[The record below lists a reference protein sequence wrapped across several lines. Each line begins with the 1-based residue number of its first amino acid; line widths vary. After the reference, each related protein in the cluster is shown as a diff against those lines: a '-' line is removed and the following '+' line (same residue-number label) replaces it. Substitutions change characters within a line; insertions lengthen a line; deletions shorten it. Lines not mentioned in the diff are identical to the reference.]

1 LKQISSTLRRSIRI
15 TNIAGQVVLSPGGN
29 TASPDVIFTQAGP
42 ITVNLA
48 TTNIPQGTTLAVR
61 VAADGPAIA
70 AQSTPT
76 NASGNA
82 SATLTVPAGFGT
94 IQAYAEYTVTP

>member
-1 LKQISSTLRRSIRI
+1 MS
-15 TNIAGQVVLSPGGN
+15 IAGQVVPTPPGGN
-29 TASPDVIFTQAGP
+29 TASPDVIFSQAGP

-48 TTNIPQGTTLAVR
+48 TTNIPQGTQLTVR
-61 VAADGPAIA
+61 VATDGQAIT

-76 NASGNA
+76 DASGNA

>member
-1 LKQISSTLRRSIRI
+1 MTVRI
-15 TNIAGQVVLSPGGN
+15 ATDGQ
-29 TASPDVIFTQAGP
+29 A
-42 ITVNLA
+42 IT
-48 TTNIPQGTTLAVR
+48 
-61 VAADGPAIA
+61 

-76 NASGNA
+76 DASGNA